1 MNKKLLLTAAAA
13 SVVAVAGT
21 ASAHDLVFR
30 TGPVGGSID
39 SLEVG
44 PTGYR
49 LAEEAIST
57 ASGTFALDINL
68 SAAST
73 FPSGNNIIQIDLN
86 GGTFASALSSANV
99 SAAGCTVVLSSGGAA
114 GSTNASFLVSSS
126 GGSCS
131 AAQLDI
137 PVTPGAASDV
147 WLRSTLRTE
156 AGSPIDPDT
165 AQTQPVGNPFGTLAQ
180 NQEAL
185 QLVDR
190 VNAFAV
196 VIDGAIGAGAL
207 GDTFAT
213 LTQTPVYTEFFV
225 GANGHAP
232 ASTEDDDDAQLGT
245 IQIVVDTTA
254 RRDLNNTAVA
264 AADVTDADVVVTG
277 NFTAFN
283 GAAGAVDLGTVGA
296 TINTAATTATIP
308 NQQTALTAGA
318 VPFTVTADGGAIPS
332 SAYSATVTYT
342 LNPTFY
348 VSDAPVSGAL
358 ESIGRDGTNVVFPW
372 MNSSS
377 VQAVT
382 GTSNVVRLGNI
393 SSAATGPVFV
403 QVLNAVNSASGYTPT
418 TAPVQVAASI
428 AANGEV
434 VLSTAAI
441 TAAVGEFGRGDLQIS
456 VEAPPSTITARRYAT
471 LANGSITEFES
482 GTVANDQNQLNVP

>member
-1 MNKKLLLTAAAA
+1 MTKKILLSAAAV
-13 SVVAVAGT
+13 SVMALAGT

-30 TGPVGGSID
+30 PGPVVGAID
-39 SLEVG
+39 AAEVG
-44 PTGYR
+44 ATGYR

-57 ASGTFALDINL
+57 ASGAFALDINL
-68 SAAST
+68 SPTST
-73 FPSGNNIIQIDLN
+73 FPSGNNIISIDLN
-86 GGTFASALSSANV
+86 GGTFATALSSANV
-99 SAAGCTVVLSSGGAA
+99 SAPGCTVVLSSGGAA
-114 GSTNASFLVSSS
+114 GSTNANFLVSSS

-131 AAQLDI
+131 SAQLDI

-165 AQTQPVGNPFGTLAQ
+165 AQTQPAGNPFGALAQ

-207 GDTFAT
+207 TDTFAT
-213 LTQTPVYTEFFV
+213 LTQSPVYTEFFV
-225 GANGHAP
+225 GTNGHDGVIE
-232 ASTEDDDDAQLGT
+232 TDDEGQLGT
-245 IQIVVDTTA
+245 IRITVDTTA
-254 RRDLNNTAVA
+254 RRDLALNFVT

-283 GAAGAVDLGTVGA
+283 GASGAVDLGAVAATV
-296 TINTAATTATIP
+296 NTAATTATIN
-308 NQQTALTAGA
+308 NQQAALTAGA
-318 VPFTVTADGGAIPS
+318 VPFTVNADGGAIPS
-332 SAYSATVTYT
+332 SAYSATVSYT

-348 VSDAPVSGAL
+348 ASEGPVSGAL
-358 ESIGRDGTNVVFPW
+358 ETIGRDGTNVVFPW

-377 VQAVT
+377 IQTVT

-393 SSAATGPVFV
+393 STAATGPVFV
-403 QVLNAVNSASGYTPT
+403 QVLNAVNSGSSYTPA
-418 TAPVQVAASI
+418 TAPVQIAPSI
-428 AANGEV
+428 AANGELV
-434 VLSTAAI
+434 ISTAAL

-471 LANGSITEFES
+471 LANGSVTEFES
-482 GTVANDQNQLNVP
+482 GTVANDQNQTNVP